1 MQITYNNTTINF
13 FDFEH
18 PEQILMTLSGG
29 LDSASLMYLICKHLP
44 QVEVIPFTARDVKAT
59 KDAES
64 ANDIVSWMQQKFSSV
79 KIHDLS
85 VYDFDQEDRSLV
97 TESEIDQAIKD
108 NSKWRGLEKDSI
120 SKTLQLNSICK
131 KIKNLYPDAVRCDAM
146 TANPPAEIM
155 QTMGFYNIAERRRD
169 SSQLKNQL
177 PNKRLYKPYVNVD
190 KKFVADVYVQNNL
203 MHDLFPLTRSC
214 VGRAEHTDNYTRECH
229 SCFWCY
235 EKKWA
240 FDLEW

>member
-1 MQITYNNTTINF
+1 MQITYNNTAINF

-18 PEQILMTLSGG
+18 PDQILMTLSGG
-29 LDSASLMYLICKHLP
+29 LDSASLMYLICNHLP
-44 QVEVIPFTARDVKAT
+44 QVEVIPFTARDVRAT
-59 KDAES
+59 KDAEA
-64 ANDIVSWMQQKFSSV
+64 ANDIVYWMQQKFPSV

-85 VYDFDQEDRSLV
+85 VYDFDQEDRSIV
-97 TESEIDQAIKD
+97 SENEIEQAIKG
-108 NSKWRGLEKDSI
+108 NPKWRDLEKDSI

-131 KIKNLYPDAVRCDAM
+131 NIKNLYPDAVRCDAM

-177 PNKRLYKPYVNVD
+177 PNKRLYKPYVNVN

-203 MHDLFPLTRSC
+203 MRELFPLTRSC